1 MSCISQ
7 IKVSI
12 LTLRVCLDFI
22 SSLVEILFG
31 IFELSALAN
40 RPLFAAIRETKS
52 PRKYFSTKLEIKS
65 KQTLS
70 AKIDTFI

>member
-22 SSLVEILFG
+22 SSLVENYFRGDLVSLI
-31 IFELSALAN
+31 
-40 RPLFAAIRETKS
+40 AAIVVYLQEQRGQRY
-52 PRKYFSTKLEIKS
+52 RKESQINGKADS
-65 KQTLS
+65 KIN
-70 AKIDTFI
+70 KR